1 MKNIFRLFAIFLLFV
16 VCSFAARQTEMRRIG
31 PRGQTM
37 QKVHTDRVLVELTS
51 PVHRSEFR
59 VLTPGR
65 GRFKN
70 VVQVEVSPPFTPE
83 GFIVRLKEEDSRT
96 GQRRVKRAELSPV
109 VTLRGVP
116 NDRFWRNQ
124 WYFGADQGFQVPS
137 IGFYNSSG
145 LDMSHGLVYVADT
158 GCPANHEDLD
168 PETVVDRQ
176 KFVDDNFPG
185 DSRDRNGHGT
195 AVIGIMA
202 AKTNNGVGIASMTP
216 DVKVGCVQAL
226 DEFGEGDLLGLIN
239 MLDYVSSL
247 QSQRKSIDPLAWL
260 LLNLSLGGYGYSELL
275 EEAKDRCA
283 AAGVMIV
290 AAAGNNGFN
299 LSRDV
304 YDWFCSKP
312 SPHIVVVGAT
322 DLSDQPANFG
332 GGFATNYGSSVD
344 VFAPGVG
351 IAALGLNGYATERG
365 TSFAT
370 PIVTST
376 VALMLAKHPD
386 ITPKAIKQRLMNGD
400 PFKGRQV
407 GVNFVSRLQYSR
419 NGVRL
424 NVEKALSEDLAP
436 PTTPLVTMS
445 RVGHASVYQEI
456 SVSDDQGIFGCEVLL
471 AESEGGEFTRHGELT
486 QNFVNGL
493 AVLSVPVEEG
503 MVYYRAIQ
511 CYDTVGNASEL
522 SPIERFE
529 TPVGR
534 TLSQYEGGSNELTV
548 IDGPTAPLF
557 PAKLGRPSGLL
568 WKPLEQQW
576 VVSGEEILET
586 DAGDNHLKIPI
597 DLTQVSES
605 ADATMSVTLEG
616 EFTVLSSDF
625 RSFLGD
631 SSAVQRSEGL
641 LELWVLSPDLPDGGK
656 KLADIPN
663 TADAQTFDASLV
675 LRYPGA
681 SLSIRTFV
689 DGNRGA
695 VKLRTVTVRVD
706 EK

>member
-1 MKNIFRLFAIFLLFV
+1 MKIFRLFAIVLLYV
-16 VCSFAARQTEMRRIG
+16 VSAFAARQTEMRRIG
-31 PRGQTM
+31 PRGQAM
-37 QKVHTDRVLVELTS
+37 QKVHTDRVLVELVS
-51 PVHRSEFR
+51 PLHRSEFR

-83 GFIVRLKEEDSRT
+83 GFIARLKEEDSRT
-96 GQRRVKRAELSPV
+96 GQRRIKRAELSPV

-137 IGFYNSSG
+137 IGFYNDSD

-158 GCPANHEDLD
+158 GCPAAHEDLD
-168 PETVVDRQ
+168 PETIVDKQ

-185 DSRDRNGHGT
+185 DLRDRNGHGT

-247 QSQRKSIDPLAWL
+247 QSQRKLVDPLAWI
-260 LLNLSLGGYGYSELL
+260 LLNLSLGGYGHSELL
-275 EEAKDRCA
+275 EEAKDRCS
-283 AAGVMIV
+283 AAGVIIV

-304 YDWFCSKP
+304 YDWFCSKS
-312 SPHIVVVGAT
+312 SPYIIVVGAS
-322 DLSDQPANFG
+322 DLNDQPANFG
-332 GGFATNYGSSVD
+332 GGYATNYGSSVD

-351 IAALGLNGYATERG
+351 IAALGLNNTYVTERG

-370 PIVTST
+370 PLVTST

-386 ITPKAIKQRLMNGD
+386 TTPKAIKQRLANGD

-424 NVEKALSEDLAP
+424 NLEKALSEDLVP
-436 PTTPLVTMS
+436 PTIPLLTMS

-456 SVSDDQGIFGCEVLL
+456 SVSDDNAVFGCEVLL
-471 AESEGGEFTRHGELT
+471 ADSEGGEFTRHGELV
-486 QNFVNGL
+486 QNFVKGL
-493 AVLSVPVEEG
+493 AVLNVPVEEG
-503 MVYYRAIQ
+503 KVYYRAIQ
-511 CYDTVGNASEL
+511 CFDTAGNASEL
-522 SPIERFE
+522 SLVDRIE
-529 TPVGR
+529 TPVSR
-534 TLSQYEGGSNELTV
+534 TLSQYEGGSTELTV
-548 IDGPTAPLF
+548 LEGPTAPLF

-568 WKPLEQQW
+568 WKPLERQW
-576 VVSGEEILET
+576 VVSGEEISET

-597 DLTQVSES
+597 DLTQVSGS
-605 ADATMSVTLEG
+605 ADTTVSVTLEG

-625 RSFLGD
+625 RSLGD

-641 LELWVLSPDLPDGGK
+641 LELWVLSPDLPNGGA

-663 TADAQTFDASLV
+663 NTDAQTFDASLV